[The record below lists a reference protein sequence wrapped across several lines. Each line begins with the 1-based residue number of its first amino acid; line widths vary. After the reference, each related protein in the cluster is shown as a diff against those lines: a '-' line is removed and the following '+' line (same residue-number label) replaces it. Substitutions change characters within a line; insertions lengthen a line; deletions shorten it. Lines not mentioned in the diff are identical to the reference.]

1 MIFSKPTNEQKD
13 TDVSEWYKLLKEA
26 EKNLQEKED
35 QDDLHYE
42 SILSNVKYVNYLSP
56 KQLKEIKIGRTI
68 ASLNVRSLAK
78 NGDKVSV
85 FLKEADVDIL
95 CLQEVWHHRETFEGY
110 ALEEIQRK
118 RRRGG
123 GVGLLIKKNIEYEV
137 TEKIMTDNIEL
148 IRIKTGSEFVTSV
161 YIPPNGNCKEAL
173 EIIAKT
179 CKSNKDNFIAGDFN
193 IDMALNGESQ
203 SKAAKSEQ
211 FNELLRDVHCY
222 PVTRNPTRVTKNSA
236 SIIDHVISNTTK
248 NIVAGIAVAEV
259 ADHLCPF
266 VIIEN
271 KQMMAEERK
280 TKHKTI
286 TIRENKKENQERF
299 ADTLAKIS
307 WEELESEADID
318 KKTEM
323 LTTTIN
329 KAYEEAFPL
338 KTVRFNKNKHALEKF
353 MTQGILQS
361 RSNINNLYKEAL
373 KKQDK
378 ELLEEYTQK
387 RDVYRRVF
395 RQAKEEY
402 FRGQFEENIKDSR
415 KLWAITNEMLKR
427 NKKGKEEIKELVID
441 GKKVRC
447 EETLAAKFNEHFVS
461 MGQKIADS
469 FNTNNEFMKNMPSKG
484 ANDFKF
490 RMVTCEEVEALIDT
504 LKNKKS
510 SSYDGISNLIIK
522 KNKMVLL
529 RPLKSII
536 NASLETGKVPQ
547 QWKIAKVIPLFKG
560 GDKKNINNYR
570 PISLLPAFSKVLKKV
585 VRIQLYRHLANGI
598 LVQQQFGFRNGRSTE
613 QAILNFMQNMERN
626 RDKKYHLAVFVDI
639 RKAFDSISHRILF
652 AKLEK
657 NGSQKCRA

>member
-1 MIFSKPTNEQKD
+1 
-13 TDVSEWYKLLKEA
+13 
-26 EKNLQEKED
+26 
-35 QDDLHYE
+35 
-42 SILSNVKYVNYLSP
+42 
-56 KQLKEIKIGRTI
+56 
-68 ASLNVRSLAK
+68 
-78 NGDKVSV
+78 
-85 FLKEADVDIL
+85 
-95 CLQEVWHHRETFEGY
+95 
-110 ALEEIQRK
+110 
-118 RRRGG
+118 
-123 GVGLLIKKNIEYEV
+123 
-137 TEKIMTDNIEL
+137 
-148 IRIKTGSEFVTSV
+148 
-161 YIPPNGNCKEAL
+161 
-173 EIIAKT
+173 
-179 CKSNKDNFIAGDFN
+179 
-193 IDMALNGESQ
+193 MALNGESQ

-211 FNELLRDVHCY
+211 FNELLLDVHCY

-307 WEELESEADID
+307 WEELENEADID

-329 KAYEEAFPL
+329 KAYDEAFPL

-378 ELLEEYTQK
+378 ALLEEYTQK

-427 NKKGKEEIKELVID
+427 NKRGKEEIKELVID

-469 FNTNNEFMKNMPSKG
+469 FNTNNEFMKNMPIKG

-536 NASLETGKVPQ
+536 NASLETGKVPK

-613 QAILNFMQNMERN
+613 RAILNFMQNMERN